1 MYGES
6 NMESYVTI
14 CKIYSRWEFAAD
26 SGKSNRGCV
35 LTERDGMGR
44 EMGGG
49 SNGREYMYT
58 YG

>member
-35 LTERDGMGR
+35 LT
-44 EMGGG
+44 
-49 SNGREYMYT
+49 
-58 YG
+58 